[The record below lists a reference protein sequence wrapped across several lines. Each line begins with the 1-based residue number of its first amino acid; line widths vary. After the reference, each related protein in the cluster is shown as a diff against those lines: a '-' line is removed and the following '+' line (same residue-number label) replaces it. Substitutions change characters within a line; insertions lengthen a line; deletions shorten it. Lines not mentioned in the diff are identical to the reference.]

1 MGCQHSKE
9 KPRQTTKKADL
20 GSEVSSDISSQNFSI
35 PESPMVKDPHEK
47 EHRGFLAPISQ
58 VTFKINNDLGTFKPT
73 ESSNDDEEDTADI
86 EIAGE
91 SHATQS
97 LSVDVCIS
105 EPQSTDD
112 GIELGTKSMDA
123 NKDKISSSQKTL
135 STTNSPTR

>member
-20 GSEVSSDISSQNFSI
+20 SSEVSSDISSQNFSI

-47 EHRGFLAPISQ
+47 DHRGFLAPISQ
-58 VTFKINNDLGTFKPT
+58 LSFKINNNLGTFKPA
-73 ESSNDDEEDTADI
+73 ESYNDDEEDTSNI
-86 EIAGE
+86 EITGE

-97 LSVDVCIS
+97 LSADVRIS

-123 NKDKISSSQKTL
+123 YKDKISSSEKTL